1 MGKQAKTAKPAKK
14 AQTDSEALEALT
26 SKAPGALPEREAL
39 AAALNL
45 SVEDADKVLAT
56 ARGSLEAVPLA
67 SESSQPV
74 QAAAKAK
81 NKPRQP
87 KAKAEPKEAP
97 KRAAKKTAKAQQAVE
112 AAPPASAEE
121 APVAE
126 AAAAPAAALVPALL
140 DAEVAETQK
149 EAVEQPPATPV
160 HQTRAPT
167 SPALSDRT
175 MTPFYRTKSES
186 LASIKGGFLHHW
198 LEKPKIPREVI
209 VDDDEGEDGQVEQ
222 PPPEAVAHQ
231 TCMQPTCFSFSC
243 FVSDSAAPACSSA
256 SWTVLTSKC
265 VQAFYFLTRAND
277 ETPT

>member
-14 AQTDSEALEALT
+14 AETDSEALEALT

-45 SVEDADKVLAT
+45 SFEDADKVLAT
-56 ARGSLEAVPLA
+56 ARTTLEAVPLA

-81 NKPRQP
+81 NKPRH
-87 KAKAEPKEAP
+87 
-97 KRAAKKTAKAQQAVE
+97 
-112 AAPPASAEE
+112 
-121 APVAE
+121 
-126 AAAAPAAALVPALL
+126 
-140 DAEVAETQK
+140 AEVVETQK
-149 EAVEQPPATPV
+149 QAVGQPPATPV

-209 VDDDEGEDGQVEQ
+209 VDDDEGEDRQVEQ

-231 TCMQPTCFSFSC
+231 TCMRPTCFSFSC

-265 VQAFYFLTRAND
+265 AQAFYFLMRAND
-277 ETPT
+277 ETRT

>member
-1 MGKQAKTAKPAKK
+1 M
-14 AQTDSEALEALT
+14 
-26 SKAPGALPEREAL
+26 
-39 AAALNL
+39 
-45 SVEDADKVLAT
+45 
-56 ARGSLEAVPLA
+56 PLA

-97 KRAAKKTAKAQQAVE
+97 KRAAKKTAKAQQPEPEAVE
-112 AAPPASAEE
+112 VAPPASAEE

-126 AAAAPAAALVPALL
+126 AAAAPVAALVPALL
-140 DAEVAETQK
+140 DAEVVETQK

-186 LASIKGGFLHHW
+186 LGFLHHW

-209 VDDDEGEDGQVEQ
+209 VDDDEGEDRQAEQ

-231 TCMQPTCFSFSC
+231 TCMRPTCFSFSC

-265 VQAFYFLTRAND
+265 VQAFYFLMRAND

>member
-45 SVEDADKVLAT
+45 SLEDADKVLAT

-97 KRAAKKTAKAQQAVE
+97 KRAAKKTAKAQQPQPEAVE

-140 DAEVAETQK
+140 DAEVRRHRRK
-149 EAVEQPPATPV
+149 
-160 HQTRAPT
+160 
-167 SPALSDRT
+167 L
-175 MTPFYRTKSES
+175 
-186 LASIKGGFLHHW
+186 
-198 LEKPKIPREVI
+198 
-209 VDDDEGEDGQVEQ
+209 
-222 PPPEAVAHQ
+222 
-231 TCMQPTCFSFSC
+231 
-243 FVSDSAAPACSSA
+243 
-256 SWTVLTSKC
+256 
-265 VQAFYFLTRAND
+265 
-277 ETPT
+277 